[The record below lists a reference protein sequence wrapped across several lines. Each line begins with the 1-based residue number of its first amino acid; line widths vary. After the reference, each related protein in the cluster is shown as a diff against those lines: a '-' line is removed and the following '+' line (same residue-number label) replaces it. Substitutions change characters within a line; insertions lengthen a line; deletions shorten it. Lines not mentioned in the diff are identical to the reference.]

1 MADQINSKADL
12 DQREE
17 QPIVGRKVF
26 IGTLSALAFTTGLTV
41 ALIPALKRHRL
52 RTAARQAG
60 TSIRNVGVGRSGTGL
75 GSVQGGNARAS
86 GVVQR
91 VSQANPSAIGSR
103 SGAGPLDGLLD
114 PPRPST
120 SATPSYASSSAS
132 GSGSTTVASHRA
144 SGASTLQPRS
154 TRTAGP
160 LDGLLGSPEEAG
172 KLGAAGPA
180 SAEQS
185 TRRPEG
191 PQRKG
196 AGLLDNLTLGGTAVA
211 AAGAVASPAG
221 SLSSSST
228 ITHTTAPTANP
239 APTSTLTTTSLPSP
253 SSPADIEPSEPAP
266 QITYFSL
273 TPADPYSDEEDAH
286 GFPLDPEHELNAA
299 QVEAEGEGEEISPW
313 FALKAFSIAT
323 ALVVGG
329 TAVMVVGIGKGLG
342 VSDMDEFTAK
352 MRSWTQRTLPDL
364 QAQIFKPMESEV
376 TQAQQSD
383 GSLDGGRRRI
393 GFEPAP
399 SSAGPTASVLS
410 TSRKR
415 TKEDEE
421 EEKIVSGW
429 WQGVVEGAEE
439 ERRGRRV

>member
-1 MADQINSKADL
+1 
-12 DQREE
+12 
-17 QPIVGRKVF
+17 
-26 IGTLSALAFTTGLTV
+26 
-41 ALIPALKRHRL
+41 
-52 RTAARQAG
+52 
-60 TSIRNVGVGRSGTGL
+60 
-75 GSVQGGNARAS
+75 
-86 GVVQR
+86 
-91 VSQANPSAIGSR
+91 
-103 SGAGPLDGLLD
+103 
-114 PPRPST
+114 
-120 SATPSYASSSAS
+120 
-132 GSGSTTVASHRA
+132 
-144 SGASTLQPRS
+144 
-154 TRTAGP
+154 
-160 LDGLLGSPEEAG
+160 
-172 KLGAAGPA
+172 
-180 SAEQS
+180 
-185 TRRPEG
+185 
-191 PQRKG
+191 
-196 AGLLDNLTLGGTAVA
+196 
-211 AAGAVASPAG
+211 
-221 SLSSSST
+221 
-228 ITHTTAPTANP
+228 
-239 APTSTLTTTSLPSP
+239 
-253 SSPADIEPSEPAP
+253 
-266 QITYFSL
+266 L

-286 GFPLDPEHELNAA
+286 GFPLDPEHDLNAA

-323 ALVVGG
+323 ALVLGG

-342 VSDMDEFTAK
+342 VSDVSSSHGALLPCNRERLQELSAIPRFPRSLSVRQMDEFTAK

-421 EEKIVSGW
+421 EEEIVSGW